1 MCLKK
6 KYKKKTKINKTNK
19 QTNNKAFALVLF
31 SKLPFKSYN
40 EMSKEGSSISR
51 LGFTEEQGS
60 FYIMCYNHTTKLP
73 M

>member
-1 MCLKK
+1 MYLKK
-6 KYKKKTKINKTNK
+6 KKNIQKKYHQPTK
-19 QTNNKAFALVLF
+19 QTNNKAFALVLY

-40 EMSKEGSSISR
+40 EMSKEGSSTSR

-60 FYIMCYNHTTKLP
+60 FYIMCYNHTMKLP